1 MTCRGRSRNEEKL
14 LNTFV
19 TEDMLNARFEIPME
33 PKIHYLIRTFE
44 SSKDNIIKCI
54 IGKKTI
60 KLSRLVFSL

>member
-14 LNTFV
+14 FNTFV

-54 IGKKTI
+54 IVKKPV
-60 KLSRLVFSL
+60 KLSHLVFSL